1 MEEQLSKYRSTS
13 VIKEDAS
20 PERCII
26 NTCLL
31 CPSMYCA
38 KEGSLFQ
45 TIIEEAYNRHGAI
58 KHHNKS
64 MYPNLGTIDENQL
77 EPQGKEWEV

>member
-1 MEEQLSKYRSTS
+1 
-13 VIKEDAS
+13 
-20 PERCII
+20 
-26 NTCLL
+26 
-31 CPSMYCA
+31 MYCA

-58 KHHNKS
+58 KLHNKS